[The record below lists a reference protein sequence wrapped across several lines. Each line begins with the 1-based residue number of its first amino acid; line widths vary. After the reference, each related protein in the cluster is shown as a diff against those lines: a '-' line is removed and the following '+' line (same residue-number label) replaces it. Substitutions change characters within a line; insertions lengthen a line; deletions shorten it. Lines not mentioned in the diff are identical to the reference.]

1 MKTLFLAA
9 AVVLSL
15 GVGSAYADGGVPATS
30 TMFTQLPGVLSSAPH
45 GPAAA
50 PTQDGRGMQ
59 DYATHASPGTW
70 LFAPNPNG
78 GGAND

>member
-9 AVVLSL
+9 ATVLGL
-15 GVGSAYADGGVPATS
+15 GVGSAYADGGVPASNT
-30 TMFTQLPGVLSSAPH
+30 TFTQFPGVLSSVPH
-45 GPAAA
+45 APAAA
-50 PTQDGRGMQ
+50 PTQDGRGVQ
-59 DYATHASPGTW
+59 DYAAQSSRGTW